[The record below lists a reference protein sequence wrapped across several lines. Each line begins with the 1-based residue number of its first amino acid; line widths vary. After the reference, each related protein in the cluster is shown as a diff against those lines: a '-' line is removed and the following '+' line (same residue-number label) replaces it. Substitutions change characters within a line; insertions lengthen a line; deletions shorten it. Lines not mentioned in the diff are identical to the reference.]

1 MDHRPLVKLT
11 FISPTFPPAESVAA
25 DDAANEGDQNDHE
38 DAECNGYCNEVD
50 YRGKTHCWGV
60 VERWRWE
67 RGQGEE

>member
-25 DDAANEGDQNDHE
+25 DDAANEGDQNDQE

-50 YRGKTHCWGV
+50 
-60 VERWRWE
+60 
-67 RGQGEE
+67 